1 MWQWQWA
8 RSSNQL
14 LSSLYP
20 VPREAT
26 LTCGTDSTPMDG
38 TACVGGPGTDQQHVC
53 GMCGILYDM
62 SFPLGAT
69 AFPAL

>member
-1 MWQWQWA
+1 MC
-8 RSSNQL
+8 
-14 LSSLYP
+14 
-20 VPREAT
+20 PRGSRWGEDGYIRLRRDAT
-26 LTCGTDSTPMDG
+26 AQCGTDSTPMDG